1 MKTSQLS
8 LDQAPPEDI
17 PFRYLLTGPFFGV
30 LAGVFLV
37 VYGERLFITA
47 WSLKTVALVHTMT
60 LGWLALIMMGA
71 FYQMVPVLVGG
82 HVKGI
87 FISRNN
93 YFVLVAG
100 IFSLVIGFNFWITTW
115 LYLAVLLLSLGI
127 CLFIGQL
134 SFTLFGIK
142 AHKPVVYALRL
153 SIISLAV
160 TVTFGILM
168 IGMMYG
174 WWELG
179 VDRVIFKNIHM
190 VSGLIGWIGFLLFGV
205 AFHVIPM
212 FYLTEAFS
220 EKIAKW
226 ILFLMVYGIIQLI
239 AGFTFTLS
247 FTLLLVCAIPV
258 YLAVSLF
265 IFIVTKLIYQRQR
278 KLVDTTLRFW
288 QLGLISL
295 VLALVLLPFNSYRM
309 DEVFSYLFATVFILG
324 FAVAI
329 TNGMLYKIVPFLIWL
344 HRFSALVGKVKTPTM
359 KEIVPDS
366 PARKQFYLFVLCLLI
381 LLFNSV
387 YPNDIA
393 IRISGVLWIL
403 SNAIIIFCLFKA
415 ISIKPPEAPPTVSED
430 DFAAMFANLPP
441 VEPSK

>member
-30 LAGVFLV
+30 LAGIFLMA
-37 VYGERLFITA
+37 YGERLFITA

-93 YFVLVAG
+93 YFVLVSG
-100 IFSLVIGFNFWITTW
+100 ILCLLVGFNFWITPW
-115 LYLAVLLLSLGI
+115 LYLAVFLLSLGV
-127 CLFIGQL
+127 CLFVGQL
-134 SFTLFGIK
+134 SFTLFRIK
-142 AHKPVVYALRL
+142 ALKPVVYALRL

-160 TVTFGILM
+160 TIIFGILM

-179 VDRVIFKNIHM
+179 VDRLIFKNIHM
-190 VSGLIGWIGFLLFGV
+190 VSGLMGWIGFLLFGV

-212 FYLTEAFS
+212 FYLTEAFN
-220 EKIAKW
+220 EKTAKW
-226 ILFLMVYGIIQLI
+226 ILLLMAYGILQLI
-239 AGFTFTLS
+239 TGFSLTLS
-247 FTLLLVCAIPV
+247 FSLLLVCAIPI
-258 YLAVSLF
+258 YLAAFLF
-265 IFIVTKLIYQRQR
+265 IFQVTKLIYQRQR

-288 QLGLISL
+288 QLGLTSL
-295 VLALVLLPFNSYRM
+295 VCAFLLLPFTFYRM
-309 DEVFSYLFATVFILG
+309 DEVFSYLFAMVFILG

-329 TNGMLYKIVPFLIWL
+329 TNGMLYKIVAFLIWL

-359 KEIVPDS
+359 KEIIPDS

-381 LLFNSV
+381 LLYSSV
-387 YPNDIA
+387 YPNDIV
-393 IRISGVLWIL
+393 IRIGGFLWML
-403 SNAIIIFCLFKA
+403 SNAIIIFSLFKA
-415 ISIKPPEAPPTVSED
+415 IRIKPPEAPPTVSDD

-441 VEPSK
+441 VKPSE